1 MRPTV
6 ASSSMSKGGCCRSA
20 AKRASATP
28 GAGSPGAGWSAAPRG
43 TWAPPGPSTS
53 PALECSTPF
62 RHVACTRASG
72 RCITEVNEPSVSLVR
87 GVACSARDRPRSG
100 GEVVGRPPPGIEL
113 GAVGARPTVLSLGAV
128 RRCPVLGLE
137 ETAGLDER
145 LLPESGG
152 GAVGRMFFGIKV
164 GKTGDAEPL
173 LRMRET
179 DLSFSVFDLSAEW
192 CKKLRAEPINSVTT
206 FYFGGVKLT
215 DWTFLPLCTTQ
226 HSAARAGCRDGGER
240 R

>member
-1 MRPTV
+1 MRLTV
-6 ASSSMSKGGCCRSA
+6 ATSSMSKGGCCRSA

-72 RCITEVNEPSVSLVR
+72 RCITEVKEPSVSLVR

-206 FYFGGVKLT
+206 FYFGGETHRLLASSDLHHT
-215 DWTFLPLCTTQ
+215 PFSPTHRL
-226 HSAARAGCRDGGER
+226 
-240 R
+240 